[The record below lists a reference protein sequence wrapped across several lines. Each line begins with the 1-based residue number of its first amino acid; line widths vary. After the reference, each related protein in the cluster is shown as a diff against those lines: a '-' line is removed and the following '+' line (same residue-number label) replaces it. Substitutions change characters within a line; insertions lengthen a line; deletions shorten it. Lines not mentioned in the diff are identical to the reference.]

1 VDVIT
6 PATSSR
12 SSRIAWVNQSW
23 DLNIYRVGLNG
34 RGTPERVIASTQR
47 DNNPAVAPDGR
58 IAWVSDRS
66 GSREVWLGK
75 EDGSGQ
81 TQVTHL
87 NGPQVD
93 HLQWSF
99 DGRYL
104 AFDSRPNGYSD
115 IFLLE
120 CPAGSF
126 HCGEPRAM
134 GLVPANSPGWSADS
148 QTVYFSSNRTGQPL
162 IWKRALSGG
171 PAVQVTRTE
180 GSWARESADGKWLY
194 FSDSQTESII
204 SRMPGSQAAG
214 DAVAPVTM
222 VSRANKVQ
230 SEGWAVTQN
239 ELVFIGRPDGI
250 HPAAIRAYNLTTGK
264 IRQILDMTEV
274 FLDRSDISLSVSEDG
289 KSLLYAQLDRSGS
302 NIVLAEKRP

>member
-1 VDVIT
+1 MTGFWADDIYLVPTSGGEVKQFTANRRGIWGHAWMPDGKSLLVSCQRSGTVFGIWRFPLDAPSRPERVAQGGVDMIT

-194 FSDSQTESII
+194 FSD
-204 SRMPGSQAAG
+204 
-214 DAVAPVTM
+214 
-222 VSRANKVQ
+222 
-230 SEGWAVTQN
+230 
-239 ELVFIGRPDGI
+239 
-250 HPAAIRAYNLTTGK
+250 
-264 IRQILDMTEV
+264 
-274 FLDRSDISLSVSEDG
+274 
-289 KSLLYAQLDRSGS
+289 
-302 NIVLAEKRP
+302 